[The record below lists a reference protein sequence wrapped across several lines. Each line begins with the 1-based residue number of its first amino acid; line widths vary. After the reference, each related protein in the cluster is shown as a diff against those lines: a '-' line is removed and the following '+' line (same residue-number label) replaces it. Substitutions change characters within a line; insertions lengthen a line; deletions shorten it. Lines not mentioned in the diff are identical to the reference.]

1 MDDNIFERLEKLVSA
16 YMAGLYDEE
25 GGITQCSVTGPQ
37 ILRNETLFFVHQ
49 SLVALPQFH
58 NYNNQSKYL
67 YLADVPK

>member
-1 MDDNIFERLEKLVSA
+1 MMDDNIFERLEKLVSA

-49 SLVALPQFH
+49 TRLFF
-58 NYNNQSKYL
+58 
-67 YLADVPK
+67 